1 MSRIGILTPNGETE
15 AQRGHKPISVHP
27 VRSFMSSSISFVIH
41 KLCPS
46 PGGDQSSPLAGG
58 LPRDIAHHPLAL
70 CLGQGGLVV
79 RHTGPVPSAHLSLVS
94 VLDPCRGAG
103 GGGAGFIRMTDS
115 THPAPCLLLL
125 GHLITVLFVFLS
137 VSPPPSPLTLPL
149 WDKAFQIIKY
159 QTLLMRGLRWLYRS
173 P

>member
-1 MSRIGILTPNGETE
+1 MSRIGILTPSGENE
-15 AQRGHKPISVHP
+15 AQRGPQPLSVHP
-27 VRSFMSSSISFVIH
+27 VRSCMSSSVSFVVH
-41 KLCPS
+41 KPCPS
-46 PGGDQSSPLAGG
+46 PGGDRSSPVAGG
-58 LPRDIAHHPLAL
+58 LPRHIPHHPLTL
-70 CLGQGGLVV
+70 CLGQRGLIGGVHWPSPLILPF
-79 RHTGPVPSAHLSLVS
+79 PVSM
-94 VLDPCRGAG
+94 LDPGRGAG
-103 GGGAGFIRMTDS
+103 GGGAGFIGMTDS

>member
-1 MSRIGILTPNGETE
+1 MGKLRLRE
-15 AQRGHKPISVHP
+15 AHKPISVHP
-27 VRSFMSSSISFVIH
+27 VRSFMSSSIIFVVH

-58 LPRDIAHHPLAL
+58 LPRDIMHYPLAL
-70 CLGQGGLVV
+70 SLGQGGLVAW
-79 RHTGPVPSAHLSLVS
+79 HTGPVPSTCLSLVS

-103 GGGAGFIRMTDS
+103 GGGAGVIRMTDS
-115 THPAPCLLLL
+115 THPTPCLLFL

>member
-1 MSRIGILTPNGETE
+1 MSGIGILTPSGETE
-15 AQRGHKPISVHP
+15 AQRGPRPVRVHP
-27 VRSFMSSSISFVIH
+27 ARACMSSSVSSVVH
-41 KLCPS
+41 KPCPS
-46 PGGDQSSPLAGG
+46 PGGDRSSPVAGG
-58 LPRDIAHHPLAL
+58 LPRHIPHHPLTL
-70 CLGQGGLVV
+70 CLGQRGLVV
-79 RHTGPVPSAHLSLVS
+79 GYAGPAPHPAF
-94 VLDPCRGAG
+94 PCLGAG
-103 GGGAGFIRMTDS
+103 SGPRCWRRGCRLRRGDS

-159 QTLLMRGLRWLYRS
+159 QPLLMRGLRWLYRS